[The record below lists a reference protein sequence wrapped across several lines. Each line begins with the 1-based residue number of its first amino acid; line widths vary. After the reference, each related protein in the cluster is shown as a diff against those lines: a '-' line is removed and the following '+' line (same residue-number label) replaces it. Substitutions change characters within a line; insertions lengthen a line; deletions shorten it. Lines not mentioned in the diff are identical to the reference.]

1 MVFELFENVRM
12 GTELVST
19 SDHTTYPAGNGAVQ
33 QLLDEAAQQDS
44 TLFYRTE
51 MNTWYSLNDPA
62 LYGYAGL
69 SQFSSMA
76 NVQVSKWMRALG
88 LPASEAGN
96 RYYYAGGTPVTNMF
110 AGIRYQI
117 FRSGTAAD
125 VRSWELLSTEGGS
138 SLYRN
143 TYDLPLGFWTE
154 AALLDYNCLPDA
166 NPFENQNTLFRLATG
181 VETPLFTA
189 VRPSVGDSDGAEI
202 TYSGNSLFSY
212 TLDTGAETH
221 SMQLIYTVPEG
232 ASLYGYLS
240 AANASSFSVLRD
252 GERMADYGASKQPYL
267 FPMGDFAAG
276 ETVAL
281 SVALQSESLS
291 GMVRCDMYVLNRQA
305 LEKGYARLQSGA
317 VTLTQ
322 FRDTA
327 VTGTMT
333 AVTDGLCYFSIPYE
347 DGWKAEIDGNAV
359 EIQPVGDAM
368 IAVSV
373 TKGSHTI
380 TLTYC
385 PKGWKLGCSLT
396 VGGIGILLCLFLLE
410 RRRKRPF
417 LSPAEA
423 QRKKQP
429 KRMTSEEIY
438 EKSQSND
445 GISGDAVS
453 RISASAQCSDSAA
466 DRGGSPFSAA
476 Q

>member
-1 MVFELFENVRM
+1 M
-12 GTELVST
+12 
-19 SDHTTYPAGNGAVQ
+19 
-33 QLLDEAAQQDS
+33 
-44 TLFYRTE
+44 
-51 MNTWYSLNDPA
+51 
-62 LYGYAGL
+62 
-69 SQFSSMA
+69 
-76 NVQVSKWMRALG
+76 
-88 LPASEAGN
+88 
-96 RYYYAGGTPVTNMF
+96 
-110 AGIRYQI
+110 
-117 FRSGTAAD
+117 
-125 VRSWELLSTEGGS
+125 
-138 SLYRN
+138 
-143 TYDLPLGFWTE
+143 
-154 AALLDYNCLPDA
+154 
-166 NPFENQNTLFRLATG
+166 
-181 VETPLFTA
+181 
-189 VRPSVGDSDGAEI
+189 
-202 TYSGNSLFSY
+202 
-212 TLDTGAETH
+212 
-221 SMQLIYTVPEG
+221 
-232 ASLYGYLS
+232 
-240 AANASSFSVLRD
+240 
-252 GERMADYGASKQPYL
+252 
-267 FPMGDFAAG
+267 
-276 ETVAL
+276 
-281 SVALQSESLS
+281 
-291 GMVRCDMYVLNRQA
+291 
-305 LEKGYARLQSGA
+305 
-317 VTLTQ
+317 
-322 FRDTA
+322 
-327 VTGTMT
+327 
-333 AVTDGLCYFSIPYE
+333 CYFSIPYE